1 MSSAPAAAG
10 AANRMPMFHH
20 NLVPL
25 DPVGHADLRLD
36 RSTGYGYSAGAEAI
50 PIGIGEFAEA
60 AHSYP
65 ILIPDE
71 PQPVPVVLLGFRQG
85 WNLFVDHD
93 GLWMPGAYV
102 PAIVRAY
109 PFAIIE
115 EAGGKVRTI
124 GIEAGAGCLGTSKG
138 EPLFEDGKPSAIL
151 GEAIALCEACQAN
164 LKEAA
169 ALAAALDEAGVLVP
183 REGTITAHRGG
194 SVRIA
199 GFKTVDQER
208 LRTVPEELFLEWRRR
223 DWLPAIYAHVFSAAN
238 WVAFTDLVLVHMPA
252 RQ

>member
-1 MSSAPAAAG
+1 MSSAPAAA

-25 DPVGHADLRLD
+25 DPVRHADLRLD
-36 RSTGYGYSAGAEAI
+36 RGTGYGYSAGAEAI

-65 ILIPDE
+65 ILITDE
-71 PQPVPVVLLGFRQG
+71 ANPVPVVLLGFRQG
-85 WNLFVDHD
+85 WNLFVNHE
-93 GLWMPGAYV
+93 GEWMTGAYV

-124 GIEAGAGCLGTSKG
+124 GIEAGAGCLGTARG
-138 EPLFEDGKPSAIL
+138 EPLFVDGKASATL
-151 GEAIALCEACQAN
+151 DEAIALCDACQAN
-164 LKEAA
+164 LNEAA

-183 REGTITAHRGG
+183 REGTITANRGG

-199 GFKTVDQER
+199 GFKTADPER

-223 DWLPAIYAHVFSAAN
+223 DWLPAIYAHLFSAAN
-238 WVAFTDLVLVHMPA
+238 WTTFTDLVLAHMPA